1 MRTSLAAYPDAS
13 ADIRSALNA
22 VVDSYFAMMAN
33 FTNMEAKGLVEPP
46 QYDEAAVQAT
56 FDRAWAL
63 CGLK

>member
-1 MRTSLAAYPDAS
+1 
-13 ADIRSALNA
+13 
-22 VVDSYFAMMAN
+22 MMAN